1 VIRVAVIGAGAAGL
15 AAARALAGRAEVTV
29 IEAAPRAGGHVQTI
43 DVDGPHGPVAVDV
56 GFIVC
61 NRETYPRFFAMLD
74 ELGVATRPTSM
85 SFSVEVGGEV
95 WSSRGRGP
103 VRLLVEVVRFLRQA
117 RRDVGSG
124 LARATS
130 LDEYLAARR
139 VPAEVR
145 DRLVIPL
152 ASALW
157 SIAPARCGEFPAETY
172 LRFLDRHGMLRPIG
186 SFQWH
191 TIAGGSR
198 RYVDALLARLPATVW
213 TSSPVRRVERDGR
226 GVTVEVDGAHA
237 GAHRFDRAIVA
248 THADQALGLLADRDD
263 DERRALGGF
272 GYGDNRVVLHG
283 DPSYLPS
290 RGLRASWNYAT
301 RGAGA
306 TVTYWMNRLQGLP
319 DEPTFLVT
327 MDPVGAAAPG
337 DVLHATT
344 MTHPR
349 FDRAAI
355 AAQRELARLQGA
367 RRTYFAGAHLGYGFH
382 EDGVRSGEDAAA
394 CLLRDDGA
402 AA

>member
-1 VIRVAVIGAGAAGL
+1 MIEVAVIGAGIAGL
-15 AAARALAGRAEVTV
+15 AAARALAGRARVTL

-43 DVDGPHGPVAVDV
+43 DVDGPRGPVAVDV

-61 NRETYPRFFAMLD
+61 NRETYPRFFAILD

-85 SFSVEVGGEV
+85 SFSVKVGDVE
-95 WSSRGRGP
+95 WSSGGRGR
-103 VRLLVEVVRFLRQA
+103 VRFLVDVFRFLRQA

-124 LARATS
+124 LARATT
-130 LDEYLAARR
+130 LDEYLAVRR
-139 VPAEVR
+139 VGAELR

-157 SIAPARCGEFPAETY
+157 SIAAERCGEFPAETY

-198 RYVDALLARLPATVW
+198 RYVDALLARLPAAVW
-213 TSSPVRRVERDGR
+213 TSSPVRRLERDGR
-226 GVTVEVDGAHA
+226 GVTVEVGGAHA

-248 THADQALGLLADRDD
+248 THADQGLDLLADPSD
-263 DERRALGGF
+263 DERRVLAGF
-272 GYGDNRVVLHG
+272 GYGRNRIMLHG
-283 DPSYLPS
+283 DATFLPS
-290 RGLRASWNYAT
+290 RPVRASWNYAMT
-301 RGAGA
+301 GAGA

-319 DEPTFLVT
+319 DDATYLVT
-327 MDPVGAAAPG
+327 MDPTGAAAPTG
-337 DVLHATT
+337 VLHATT

-355 AAQRELARLQGA
+355 AAQAEVPRLQGA

-382 EDGVRSGEDAAA
+382 EDGVRAGEDAAA
-394 CLLRDDGA
+394 RLLRDEQA
-402 AA
+402 S

>member
-1 VIRVAVIGAGAAGL
+1 VTRVAVIGAGVAGL

-29 IEAAPRAGGHVQTI
+29 IEAAARPGGHVHTI
-43 DVDGPHGPVAVDV
+43 DVDGPRGPIAVDL

-61 NRETYPRFFAMLD
+61 NRETYPRFFAILD
-74 ELGVATRPTSM
+74 ELGVATHPTSM
-85 SFSVEVGGEV
+85 SFSVKVGDDE
-95 WSSRGRGP
+95 WSSRGRG
-103 VRLLVEVVRFLRQA
+103 RIRFLVEVLRFLRQA

-124 LARATS
+124 LARATT

-139 VPAEVR
+139 VAPELR

-157 SIAPARCGEFPAETY
+157 SIAPERCGEFPAETY

-198 RYVDALLARLPATVW
+198 RYVDALVARLPATIW
-213 TSSPVRRVERDGR
+213 TSSPVRSVARDGR
-226 GVTVEVDGAHA
+226 GVTVEVGGGHA

-248 THADQALGLLADRDD
+248 THADDALALLADADG
-263 DERRALGGF
+263 DERRVLAGF
-272 GYGDNRVVLHG
+272 GYGDNRIVLHG
-283 DPSYLPS
+283 DETYLPS
-290 RGLRASWNYAT
+290 RPVRASWNYAT
-301 RGAGA
+301 AGAGA

-319 DEPTFLVT
+319 DAPTLLVT
-327 MDPVGAAAPG
+327 MDPTGAAAPRG
-337 DVLHATT
+337 VLHATT
-344 MTHPR
+344 MAHPR

-355 AAQRELARLQGA
+355 AAQRELPRLQGA

-394 CLLRDDGA
+394 RLLRDA
-402 AA
+402 EAEA